1 MKKLNIVFMGT
12 PQFSVPILEALIE
25 KHNVI
30 GVVTQPD
37 KEVGRKRILTPSPV
51 KECALK
57 NNIPVY
63 QPTKIRKQYQDIL
76 TLNPDIIITAAYG
89 QIVGMEL
96 LNSPKYRSIN
106 VHGSLL
112 PKYRGGAPIQRSI
125 MNGDEFTGI
134 TIMYMEK
141 GMDSGDILNQRQLK
155 IEDEDNNETVFE
167 KMSYLGRDL
176 LLETLPLLID
186 GKISPKK
193 QDESQ
198 VTYAYNI
205 LPEEELLNF
214 DQNARSVFNHIR
226 ALSPAPGAHFYLKGE
241 KIKIYSSKL
250 TDLTHNEVNGSII
263 NVSKKGFM
271 IACGEG
277 TVLEILE
284 IQQTG
289 KNRISARDF
298 ANGALRKY
306 L

>member
-1 MKKLNIVFMGT
+1 MSKLKIVFMGT
-12 PQFSVPILEALIE
+12 PMFSVPILEALIE
-25 KHNVI
+25 KYDVI

-37 KEVGRKRILTPSPV
+37 KEVGRKRILTPTPV

-57 NNIPVY
+57 HNIPVY
-63 QPTKIRKQYQDIL
+63 QPKKIRKEYQEIMA
-76 TLNPDIIITAAYG
+76 LNPDIIITAAYG

-125 MNGDEFTGI
+125 MNGDKYTGI

-141 GMDSGDILNQRQLK
+141 GMDSGDILSQRSLE
-155 IEDEDNNETVFE
+155 IEDTDNNETVFE

-176 LLETLPLLID
+176 LLETLPLLIE
-186 GKISPKK
+186 GKITPIK
-193 QDESQ
+193 QNEDE

-205 LPEEELLNF
+205 LPEEELLDF
-214 DQNARSVFNHIR
+214 SKDAKDVFNHIR
-226 ALSPAPGAHFYLKGE
+226 ALSPQPGAYFLLKGE
-241 KIKIYSSKL
+241 KIKIFSSL
-250 TDLTHNEVNGSII
+250 VSDLTHNEEVGSII

-271 IACGEG
+271 IACGNH
-277 TVLEILE
+277 TVLDILE